1 MPFPRHLLQAST
13 FRSEPLMVALAAVA
27 IGMFVGTWV
36 IGPVVT
42 RGSTDAPAPPPQEH
56 TTFEAMAARPD
67 PMPYR
72 TATPAFDMSGPPNYA
87 AAARQKALAELGGQ
101 PVDGDGSEAAA
112 PAPEP
117 FSFRPSRSRAFD
129 RHRVY

>member
-36 IGPVVT
+36 IGPAVT
-42 RGSTDAPAPPPQEH
+42 HGSSDAPAPISQER

-87 AAARQKALAELGGQ
+87 AAAKQKALAELGGQ
-101 PVDGDGSEAAA
+101 SVDGDGSEAAA
-112 PAPEP
+112 PVREP
-117 FSFRPSRSRAFD
+117 FSFRPSRSRPFD

>member
-36 IGPVVT
+36 IGPAVT
-42 RGSTDAPAPPPQEH
+42 HGSSDTPAPTSQER

-87 AAARQKALAELGGQ
+87 AAAKQKAQAELGGQ
-101 PVDGDGSEAAA
+101 PADGDGSEAAV
-112 PAPEP
+112 PIPEP
-117 FSFRPSRSRAFD
+117 FSIRPSRSRSFD
-129 RHRVY
+129 RHRAY

>member
-1 MPFPRHLLQAST
+1 MPLPRHLLQA

-36 IGPVVT
+36 IGPAVT
-42 RGSTDAPAPPPQEH
+42 HGSSDTPPPASQER
-56 TTFEAMAARPD
+56 TTFDAMAARPD

-87 AAARQKALAELGGQ
+87 AAAKQKAQAELGGQ
-101 PVDGDGSEAAA
+101 PMDGDGSEAPAA
-112 PAPEP
+112 IPEP
-117 FSFRPSRSRAFD
+117 FSYRPARGRSFD
-129 RHRVY
+129 RHGVR